1 MGFLTQIRR
10 PGFPAAF
17 NRLPPPVFVCS
28 EETRNDFA
36 FAKNNRE
43 KQKKKASCGARL
55 FTRSAKV
62 QKWLFQDFLAFGAI
76 DDAFRCPATLANR
89 ARYASQSRS

>member
-1 MGFLTQIRR
+1 MVGFLTQIRR

-43 KQKKKASCGARL
+43 KEKEKGEL
-55 FTRSAKV
+55 
-62 QKWLFQDFLAFGAI
+62 
-76 DDAFRCPATLANR
+76 
-89 ARYASQSRS
+89 